1 MSRRIPTRVIRN
13 LDHRRK
19 FEGRYNFRAGW
30 LEQPAQ
36 SRIEYR
42 REMAEQIRAIR
53 KRRTVEITALRW
65 DDFGFVPVTSDGKFI
80 GREPS

>member
-1 MSRRIPTRVIRN
+1 MSHRIPTRVIRII
-13 LDHRRK
+13 DQRRK
-19 FEGRYNFRAGW
+19 LEGRYNFRAGW

-53 KRRTVEITALRW
+53 KRRTVEITAIRW

-80 GREPS
+80 GRESS